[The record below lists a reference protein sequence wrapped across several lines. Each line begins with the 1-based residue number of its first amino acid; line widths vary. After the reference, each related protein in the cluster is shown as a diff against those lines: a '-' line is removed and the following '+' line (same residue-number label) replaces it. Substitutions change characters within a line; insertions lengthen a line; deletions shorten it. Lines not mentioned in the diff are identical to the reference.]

1 MGSYIYGRNSSPYSI
16 VRVTSVAVLGPV
28 IKIFL
33 VRDSIHITYDQSL
46 QTKISAS
53 LLPFWNLEEVLIVE
67 PKVELKGHRTV
78 IDLTGESDAGITP
91 TLEVVVNDWMEN
103 LKENLDFFFRLEL
116 LVEGP
121 EARFRGRSACGRIQS
136 LLM

>member
-1 MGSYIYGRNSSPYSI
+1 
-16 VRVTSVAVLGPV
+16 
-28 IKIFL
+28 
-33 VRDSIHITYDQSL
+33 
-46 QTKISAS
+46 

-67 PKVELKGHRTV
+67 PKVELKGRRTA

-103 LKENLDFFFRLEL
+103 LKESLDFFFRLEL

-121 EARFRGRSACGRIQS
+121 EARSRGLSAW
-136 LLM
+136 